1 MQLVN
6 EMKSKNTEVATLAGG
21 CFWCMEAI
29 FNEVKG
35 VIKVV
40 PGYSGGTVSNPSYE
54 EVCTGKTGHAET
66 VMVTYDPSVI
76 SFTEILEVF
85 FSTHDPTSINRQGN
99 DIGTQYASVI
109 FYMDEYQESAAKDTI
124 RKFEEEKRFPK
135 PIATRVER
143 FSNFYPAE
151 DYHKNYFLN
160 NPEAPYC
167 TFVIS
172 PKIEKFR
179 KSHASFLINQKYS

>member
-1 MQLVN
+1 
-6 EMKSKNTEVATLAGG
+6 MKSKDTEVAVLAGG

-40 PGYSGGTVSNPSYE
+40 SGYSGGTVNNPSYE

-76 SFTEILEVF
+76 SFSEILEVF
-85 FSTHDPTSINRQGN
+85 FSTHDPTSVNRQGN
-99 DIGTQYASVI
+99 DVGTQYRSAI
-109 FYMDEYQESAAKDTI
+109 FYMDEYQESTAKDTI

-135 PIATRVER
+135 PIVTRLEK

-151 DYHKNYFLN
+151 DYHINYFLN

-172 PKIEKFR
+172 PKVEKFR

>member
-1 MQLVN
+1 
-6 EMKSKNTEVATLAGG
+6 MKSKDTEVATLAGG

-40 PGYSGGTVSNPSYE
+40 PGYSGGTVNNPSYE

-76 SFTEILEVF
+76 SFSEILEVF
-85 FSTHDPTSINRQGN
+85 FSTHDPTSVNRQGN

-109 FYMDEYQESAAKDTI
+109 FYVDEHQESTAKDTI
-124 RKFEEEKRFPK
+124 KKFEEEKRFPK
-135 PIATRVER
+135 SIVTRVEK

-151 DYHKNYFLN
+151 DYHINYFLN

-172 PKIEKFR
+172 PKVEKFR